1 MTYRPRRGGPVPAPV
16 SVLPRDHSSNKPE
29 TFKPLGLCPQ
39 NWAVL
44 LQDDHPVGRLLDF
57 GRC

>member
-16 SVLPRDHSSNKPE
+16 PILSLDRCSKLES
-29 TFKPLGLCPQ
+29 FKPLLLCPQ